1 MYGYALF
8 FDHPYFAVTQSG
20 VARLEGVPPGTYH
33 LVVWH
38 EGTTSTYDSAVK
50 LSPPQ
55 TARVDVSVEKEDAKL
70 AFVIA
75 DDGTIRAR

>member
-8 FDHPYFAVTQSG
+8 FDHPYFAVTRAG
-20 VARLEGVPPGTYH
+20 KARIEGVPPGTYH

-38 EGTTSTYDSAVK
+38 EGTTSTYDSKVV

-55 TARVDVSVEKEDAKL
+55 TARVEVVVGEADVQR

-75 DDGTIRAR
+75 ESGAIAAR